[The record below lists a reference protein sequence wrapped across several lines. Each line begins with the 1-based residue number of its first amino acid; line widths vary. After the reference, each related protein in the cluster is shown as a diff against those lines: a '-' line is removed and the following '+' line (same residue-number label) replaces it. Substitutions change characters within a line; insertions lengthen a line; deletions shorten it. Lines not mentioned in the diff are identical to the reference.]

1 MKHCTDYFTLSLC
14 WLVSFLVLLCINF
27 LLLQQT
33 EQRTHLYLSACQIFN
48 GSCNMIGSWHDTVIC
63 LNTVALWHS
72 RSVEGTESCTVLF
85 LGIWSALGTSDS
97 NSRHTAPPINVFDIW
112 SSASQGLNAVDQVAV
127 GTYTSGQRKRRRP
140 KKTLTRIV
148 PRKLLS
154 FAQSAKYC
162 HYAYAV
168 HCVLKSDP

>member
-1 MKHCTDYFTLSLC
+1 MRRSCSMTHWGGGRAVTAAAGVHFLFSTSFSIATTTHMSTFHLPSSVISLKIKLITNQLIWCLS
-14 WLVSFLVLLCINF
+14 
-27 LLLQQT
+27 
-33 EQRTHLYLSACQIFN
+33 
-48 GSCNMIGSWHDTVIC
+48 
-63 LNTVALWHS
+63 
-72 RSVEGTESCTVLF
+72 
-85 LGIWSALGTSDS
+85 GTSDS

>member
-97 NSRHTAPPINVFDIW
+97 NSRHTAPPINVFDIDIW
-112 SSASQGLNAVDQVAV
+112 HWHSRTLPIHFFRHFCCRMYHVATIAVPQHTARNWNAEISASGIAI
-127 GTYTSGQRKRRRP
+127 GTMVMWPWLVQ
-140 KKTLTRIV
+140 IWN
-148 PRKLLS
+148 
-154 FAQSAKYC
+154 FQ
-162 HYAYAV
+162 
-168 HCVLKSDP
+168 